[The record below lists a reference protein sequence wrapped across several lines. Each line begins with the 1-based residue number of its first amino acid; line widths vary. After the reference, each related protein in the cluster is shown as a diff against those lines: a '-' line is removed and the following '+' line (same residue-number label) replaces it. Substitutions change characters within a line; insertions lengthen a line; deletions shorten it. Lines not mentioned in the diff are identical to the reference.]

1 MKMIYKFIFI
11 ICFALSI
18 LYIYCNFPS
27 VSYSVVKEKKITT
40 EIQKLIE
47 YAYFEGQKDA
57 IDGKI
62 RIERNSDTS
71 WIWIESPWDSG
82 KEPILTN
89 LIDKE

>member
-1 MKMIYKFIFI
+1 
-11 ICFALSI
+11 
-18 LYIYCNFPS
+18 
-27 VSYSVVKEKKITT
+27 VVKEKKITT